1 MDLFGSDS
9 VQAFFSGM
17 TPKELH
23 PDKAIYQ
30 PGMLRKVYND
40 VILYFMQNNI
50 YTATCTCIS
59 YGLIILQLQKGKCK
73 LGRITLFA
81 EDSVLLQLESL
92 GGFEL
97 PSTLSLD
104 DEVFMYGAVVSQQ
117 QKLVHNGDFI
127 RITSASQVNV
137 H

>member
-50 YTATCTCIS
+50 YTCICIS
-59 YGLIILQLQKGKCK
+59 YGSIILQLQKGKCK

-81 EDSVLLQLESL
+81 EDSVPLQLESL

-97 PSTLSLD
+97 PTTLSLD
-104 DEVFMYGAVVSQQ
+104 DEVSMYGAVVSQQ

>member
-1 MDLFGSDS
+1 MYMYTFFHQIQSCRCRTRGSVWIRLCAGFIQWDD
-9 VQAFFSGM
+9 
-17 TPKELH
+17 TKELH

-59 YGLIILQLQKGKCK
+59 YGSIILQLQKGKCK

-81 EDSVLLQLESL
+81 EDSVPLQLESL

-97 PSTLSLD
+97 PTTLSLN
-104 DEVFMYGAVVSQQ
+104 DEVFMY
-117 QKLVHNGDFI
+117 
-127 RITSASQVNV
+127 
-137 H
+137 